1 MTKEEYLLLIEQW
14 FTENKLPDILPYC
27 APNVTY
33 ISGADKAMIGR
44 EVVGDFIRSRQRA
57 ITERNMRDYGFIATV
72 TESPFDSVPAGTP
85 CVVLSQFDP
94 YNCTGFMVIELN
106 PEGLI
111 QKMHFRAEP
120 EVRFR
125 ADHPDNR
132 LIFDHV
138 PATAREAIYTRARG
152 FGVVDGNLVPSRHI
166 QRYDVF
172 HEWMR
177 MLYGY
182 IYYKLNND
190 FNRGIESAAG
200 YVYTGAM
207 ITAVDRK
214 RPFAIPFT
222 FEPPEAC
229 AGAIPVVPDAYREW
243 VRAGYEMGKKL
254 FMGFTEFAELRH
266 PQGPAFDDQMM
277 RSYLDMCLFG
287 SDQANKDMDMG
298 TI

>member
-85 CVVLSQFDP
+85 CVALSQFDP
-94 YNCTGFMVIELN
+94 YNCTGVIVIDLT
-106 PEGLI
+106 PDGLV
-111 QKMHFRAEP
+111 QKMHFHSKP

-125 ADHPDNR
+125 PRASTCLFN
-132 LIFDHV
+132 HV
-138 PATAREAIYTRARG
+138 PATAHEAILIRARG
-152 FGVVDGNLVPSRHI
+152 FGIVDRHLVPGRHI

-172 HEWMR
+172 PTWVR
-177 MLYGY
+177 MLYDY
-182 IYYKLNND
+182 IYYNLFEHFTEGTEN
-190 FNRGIESAAG
+190 AAG
-200 YVYTGAM
+200 HMYTAAM
-207 ITAVDRK
+207 IAAVNRQ
-214 RPFAIPFT
+214 RPFSIPFSLDPRT
-222 FEPPEAC
+222 AC

-243 VRAGYEMGKKL
+243 IRAGYEMGKKL
-254 FMGFTEFAELRH
+254 FIGFTEYVGL
-266 PQGPAFDDQMM
+266 QNPANSAFTDQMM

-287 SDQANKDMDMG
+287 SAQANKDMDMG